1 MRPVVLRTLVTAA
14 VALPFAAGAAA
25 TPPSTAEE
33 GTEVMRFTDPD
44 IVESSG
50 LAVVGGRFVTVN
62 DSGDSGRVFAVD
74 PATGDTV
81 GETSWAPD
89 PVDVEA
95 VAPAYVDGGPA
106 SEVWVGDIGDNRG
119 VRDSV
124 EVLRVPVGWEDATA
138 EPTRYELR
146 YADGP
151 RDAESLLVVP
161 GTDELLV
168 VSKGVL
174 GGSFYAAPDPLV
186 AGQVNVL
193 EPLAPAL
200 GVATDAA
207 FFPDGRH
214 LVVRNY
220 GAAAVYTYPGLTQV
234 GGFDLPDQPQGEGIA
249 VDPDDPTA
257 VLLTTEGP
265 STPVLRVALPADVR
279 AAMETTPDDPTV
291 GDPDAPGAD
300 ADPAVDPVGDA
311 LVWLPWVV
319 GGLGG
324 VVLLVLVVTL
334 VRGSRRG

>member
-1 MRPVVLRTLVTAA
+1 MRPVVLRTLVTLA

-25 TPPSTAEE
+25 TPRSTAEE
-33 GTEVMRFTDPD
+33 GTEVVRFTDPD

-81 GETSWAPD
+81 GVTSWSPD

-138 EPTRYELR
+138 EPARYELR

-234 GGFDLPDQPQGEGIA
+234 GGFDLPEQPQGEGIA

-265 STPVLRVALPADVR
+265 STPVLRVALPDDVR

-324 VVLLVLVVTL
+324 VVLLALVVTL

>member
-1 MRPVVLRTLVTAA
+1 MRPVLLRALVTAA

-25 TPPSTAEE
+25 TPASTAEE
-33 GTEVMRFTDPD
+33 GTEVVSFTDPD

-81 GETSWAPD
+81 GVTSWTPD

-95 VAPAYVDGGPA
+95 VAPAYVDGEAA
-106 SEVWVGDIGDNRG
+106 SEVWVGDIGDNRA

-124 EVLRVPVGWEDATA
+124 EVLRVPVGWEDATV
-138 EPTRYELR
+138 EPARYELQ

-151 RDAESLLVVP
+151 RDAESVLVVP
-161 GTDELLV
+161 GTDQLLV

-174 GGSFYAAPDPLV
+174 GGSFYAAPEQLV

-220 GAAAVYTYPGLTQV
+220 GAAAVYTYPGLTEV
-234 GGFDLPDQPQGEGIA
+234 GSFDLPEQPQGEGIA
-249 VDPDDPTA
+249 VDPDDPGA

-265 STPVLRVALPADVR
+265 RTPVLRVALPADVS
-279 AAMETTPDDPTV
+279 AAMAPESPDAGSTDTPD
-291 GDPDAPGAD
+291 GGAD
-300 ADPAVDPVGDA
+300 ADPAVDPADDGPG
-311 LVWLPWVV
+311 WLPWIV
-319 GGLGG
+319 GGAGG
-324 VVLLVLVVTL
+324 VVLLVLAVTL
-334 VRGSRRG
+334 ARGSRRS

>member
-1 MRPVVLRTLVTAA
+1 MLVRTLVTAA

-25 TPPSTAEE
+25 MPASTAEE
-33 GTEVMRFTDPD
+33 GTEVMSFTDPD

-81 GETSWAPD
+81 GVTSWTPD

-95 VAPAYVDGGPA
+95 VAPAYVDGEA
-106 SEVWVGDIGDNRG
+106 SSEVWVGDIGDNRA

-138 EPTRYELR
+138 EPARFELR

-161 GTDELLV
+161 GTDQLLV

-174 GGSFYAAPDPLV
+174 GGTFYAAPEQLV
-186 AGQVNVL
+186 PGQANVL

-220 GAAAVYTYPGLTQV
+220 GAAAVYTYPGLTEV
-234 GGFDLPDQPQGEGIA
+234 GTFDLPEQPQGEGIA
-249 VDPDDPTA
+249 VDADDPGA

-265 STPVLRVALPADVR
+265 RTPVLRVELPAEVR
-279 AAMETTPDDPTV
+279 DAMLPAFPEADAT
-291 GDPDAPGAD
+291 DAPGAD
-300 ADPAVDPVGDA
+300 ADPTIDPAGDGPA
-311 LVWLPWVV
+311 WLPWVV
-319 GGLGG
+319 GGVGG
-324 VVLLVLVVTL
+324 AVLVVLAITL
-334 VRGSRRG
+334 VRGSRRS

>member
-1 MRPVVLRTLVTAA
+1 MRPVLLRTLVTAA

-25 TPPSTAEE
+25 TPASTAEE
-33 GTEVMRFTDPD
+33 GTEVMSFTDPD

-62 DSGDSGRVFAVD
+62 DSGDTGRVFAVD

-81 GETSWAPD
+81 GVTSWTPD

-95 VAPAYVDGGPA
+95 VAPAYVGGEAA

-138 EPTRYELR
+138 EPARVELQ

-174 GGSFYAAPDPLV
+174 GGTFYAAPEQLV
-186 AGQVNVL
+186 EGRVNVL
-193 EPLAPAL
+193 QPLAPAL

-220 GAAAVYTYPGLTQV
+220 GAAAVYTYPGLTEV
-234 GGFDLPDQPQGEGIA
+234 GSFDLPEQPQGEGIA
-249 VDPDDPTA
+249 VDPDDPGA

-265 STPVLRVALPADVR
+265 RTPVLRVELPAEVQQ
-279 AAMETTPDDPTV
+279 AMAPASPEGSDDP
-291 GDPDAPGAD
+291 GNASGAD
-300 ADPAVDPVGDA
+300 ADPAVDPSGDGA
-311 LVWLPWVV
+311 AWLPWVV
-319 GGLGG
+319 GGVGG
-324 VVLLVLVVTL
+324 VVLLVLAVAL
-334 VRGSRRG
+334 VRGSRRS